1 MTFEEILVLQYAITH
16 LTSHKKGEIRGFSA
30 VHPFYTSTV
39 KTEISNLNDCIICQD
54 WLRTIITLIHTPN
67 TFYLFWSCIL
77 FIPNTSSS
85 PFLYSAPPT
94 QFFAYHLW
102 ILASVVGTRWWH
114 RCAVR
119 DHPFTP
125 PTAHLWRAFRGSLL
139 YPRMIFGIWGIGW
152 MFRIHVL
159 GFGCLIHGRAKHHLG
174 MMKKETWI
182 PRSQCQKSWSE
193 GCRMGL
199 RDLHPQAG
207 F

>member
-1 MTFEEILVLQYAITH
+1 MPGLIEDYNYSHSHTKHFLFVLIMYFIYSKYK
-16 LTSHKKGEIRGFSA
+16 LFSTSIFCSTDA
-30 VHPFYTSTV
+30 V
-39 KTEISNLNDCIICQD
+39 
-54 WLRTIITLIHTPN
+54 
-67 TFYLFWSCIL
+67 
-77 FIPNTSSS
+77 
-85 PFLYSAPPT
+85 
-94 QFFAYHLW
+94 FACHLW